1 MLDKV
6 TPRDTLRFKDA
17 MQSHLQQPETP
28 LVHNLVSEPLN
39 TPTQYCPME
48 HAWLRLCSAC
58 QTSMDGPIMC
68 FDVDT
73 TSWFGSNTIAGQ
85 AGSASKSWVWTMPL
99 APRTALCTLTRLN
112 ARAHDCTKSDDSYCS
127 RAAFKRGN
135 TKLILA
141 QA

>member
-6 TPRDTLRFKDA
+6 TPRDTLRFKDT

-48 HAWLRLCSAC
+48 LRLCSAC

-73 TSWFGSNTIAGQ
+73 TSWFGSVAGQ
-85 AGSASKSWVWTMPL
+85 AGYSQQKLGLDNA
-99 APRTALCTLTRLN
+99 ACTSHSLMHTHLN
-112 ARAHDCTKSDDSYCS
+112 ARAHDCTKSHDSYCS
-127 RAAFKRGN
+127 SAAFKRGKGFSSHEADFGSGI
-135 TKLILA
+135 T
-141 QA
+141 